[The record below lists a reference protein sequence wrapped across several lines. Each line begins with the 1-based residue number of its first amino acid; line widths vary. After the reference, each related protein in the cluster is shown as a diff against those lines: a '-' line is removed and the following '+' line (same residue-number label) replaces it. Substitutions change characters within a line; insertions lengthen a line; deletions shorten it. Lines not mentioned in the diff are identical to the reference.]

1 MHPRPDLNP
10 TPGTDRDPISAA
22 PRESKSSPAAGAETE
37 EPLIA
42 LVGSANSG
50 KTTLFNLLTGSH
62 YTTVNYPGATVEFA
76 LGQGKGLG
84 FKCRIM
90 DTPGLTSLIPASL
103 DEKVTVDALFTRNK
117 PDLIV
122 AVVDANQLSRHLYL
136 VKQLQDLG
144 FNLIIALT
152 MSDLLQRSGRA
163 VDAKK
168 LSEMMERPV
177 LPLDPRRKE
186 KLPQIGSLLQQ
197 TCREGR
203 TDAGGSQPDET
214 AYRAFAS
221 AMNDE
226 RVMQYYAALDLV
238 ERLVAKDAGDGK
250 ASGKSIPRREEQESV
265 AGMPGTADT
274 DRPVSGGPE
283 RGDPENI
290 RHKESGTGE
299 IRSGGIKETSGGSG
313 EVLPGGEIR
322 EDDIRRPLHGA
333 PAPQAVADGKVVF
346 AGSAR
351 ARSDAADR
359 ILLHPVWGLGIF
371 LLAMFAIFTSIF
383 WLATPFM
390 DGIDTAFGWAIEGI
404 KRLLPDSWAADLFA
418 DGAIGGIGTVVVFLP
433 QILIL
438 FFTMGYLE
446 DSGYLARGAA
456 LVDKPLSKIGLNGK
470 SFVPL
475 LSGYACAIP
484 AMLAA
489 RTIPNRYERN
499 LTIFII
505 PLMSCSARLPVY
517 TLLLA
522 FITPR
527 GKPWIGGLALTGLYL
542 SGLVLGAAVSTIIS
556 KFIRNKEPSG
566 FILELP
572 ALRRPMLR
580 VVAISTY
587 HKAQQYLRKAGLTIV
602 AISAGL
608 WVLTHTPIQTHAPGS
623 APTAAGEY
631 VAVSHSYA
639 AQLGHVLEPVTRPMG
654 LDWRGGVAMICGF
667 AAREVFVSAM
677 ALMYRIDEGGNGSDG
692 VADRLLARMSEVRFE
707 DTGARIFT
715 VSTVLGVI
723 LFFMIALQCLSTV
736 AVAKVESGGWRLA
749 AAQLVL
755 FTGAAYVLAVA
766 LVQGLRA
773 AGVP

>member
-1 MHPRPDLNP
+1 ML
-10 TPGTDRDPISAA
+10 SASGSA
-22 PRESKSSPAAGAETE
+22 SAS
-37 EPLIA
+37 EPLVA

-62 YTTVNYPGATVEFA
+62 YTTINYPGATVEFA

-84 FKCRIM
+84 FKCRVM
-90 DTPGLTSLIPASL
+90 DTPGLSSLIPASL
-103 DEKVTVDALFTRNK
+103 DEKVTVDALFARHR
-117 PDLIV
+117 PDVVV

-152 MSDLLQRSGRA
+152 MSDLLRKRGQA
-163 VDAKK
+163 VDAGK
-168 LSEMMERPV
+168 LSEMMECPV
-177 LPLDPRRKE
+177 FPIDPRRKDKAAELGKLVE
-186 KLPQIGSLLQQ
+186 KRWLA
-197 TCREGR
+197 GR
-203 TDAGGSQPDET
+203 PESGRRPVDE
-214 AYRAFAS
+214 ASYRAFAAGMS
-221 AMNDE
+221 DE
-226 RVMQYYAALDLV
+226 RVQQYYAALDQVELLV
-238 ERLVAKDAGDGK
+238 LKDAEDGAANAGRSGAVSRPGAGNGDGR
-250 ASGKSIPRREEQESV
+250 A
-265 AGMPGTADT
+265 AG
-274 DRPVSGGPE
+274 GG
-283 RGDPENI
+283 
-290 RHKESGTGE
+290 
-299 IRSGGIKETSGGSG
+299 
-313 EVLPGGEIR
+313 
-322 EDDIRRPLHGA
+322 
-333 PAPQAVADGKVVF
+333 
-346 AGSAR
+346 
-351 ARSDAADR
+351 ARSRSDSVDR
-359 ILLHPVWGLGIF
+359 ILLHPVWGLTIF

-390 DGIDTAFGWAIEGI
+390 DGIDAAFGWGI
-404 KRLLPDSWAADLFA
+404 AGLKRILPDSWTVDMLA
-418 DGAIGGIGTVVVFLP
+418 DGAIGGMGTVMVFLP

-438 FFTMGYLE
+438 FFAMGYLE

-527 GKPWIGGLALTGLYL
+527 DKPWIGGLALTGLYL
-542 SGLVLGAAVSTIIS
+542 AGLVLGAAVSTLIS
-556 KFIRNKEPSG
+556 KIIRNKGMSG

-572 ALRRPMLR
+572 ALRMPVLK
-580 VVAISTY
+580 VVAASTY
-587 HKAQQYLRKAGLTIV
+587 HKAAQYLRKAGLMIV
-602 AISAGL
+602 LISLGL
-608 WVLTHTPIQTHAPGS
+608 WVLTHTPPQARTTTAVESASPAAQDAPGPVPSNPPS
-623 APTAAGEY
+623 ALAPAGGVEY
-631 VAVSHSYA
+631 VAVTHSYA
-639 AQLGHVLEPVTRPMG
+639 AQLGHFLEPVTRPMG

-677 ALMYRIDEGGNGSDG
+677 ALMYRIDDAGGKDKGL
-692 VADRLLARMSEVRFE
+692 ADRLLARMGEVRFE
-707 DTGARIFT
+707 DTGARVFT
-715 VSTVLGVI
+715 ISSVLGVI
-723 LFFMIALQCLSTV
+723 LFFMIALQCFSTV
-736 AVAKVESGGWRLA
+736 AVAKAESGGWKLA

-755 FTGAAYVLAVA
+755 YTGTAYVLTVA

-773 AGVP
+773 LGVP